1 MNIQKWKDEYL
12 KAKGT
17 PDFYKYLAE
26 YQAKVNGRWKFVG
39 QGVPNP
45 ERKYNVAKYKDKV
58 YLVTTD
64 GNARYVVKDGSTDLT
79 QYI

>member
-1 MNIQKWKDEYL
+1 MNIQKWKDDYL
-12 KAKGT
+12 NARGT
-17 PDFYKYLAE
+17 ADYFKYLAE
-26 YQAKVNGRWKFVG
+26 YQVKVNGRWKFVG

-45 ERKYNVAKYKDKV
+45 ERQYNVSKRSGKV